1 MSERLE
7 ILKKHLKEDPNDS
20 FLLFAIAKEYEKQEK
35 FSKAQSYY
43 EILREKDK
51 NYIGL
56 YYHLG
61 KLHELHA
68 ENDKAIATYK
78 DGIQLAKEQKDFH
91 SASELNGALENL
103 GVSFED

>member
-7 ILKKHLKEDPNDS
+7 LLKKHLSEDPNDS
-20 FLLFAIAKEYEKQEK
+20 FLLFAIAKEYEKKQN
-35 FSKAQSYY
+35 FSKAQSYF

-61 KLHELHA
+61 KLFERND
-68 ENDKAIATYK
+68 ENEKAIDIYK
-78 DGIQLAKEQKDFH
+78 AGIVLAKEQKDFH
-91 SASELNGALENL
+91 AASELNGALESL
-103 GVSFED
+103 GAHFED